1 MNYPKT
7 TQGSLFLFTSTA
19 EVQNLNFIISVAWC
33 VACVTATCA
42 CDVGRKWIESL
53 TKPCLTSDI
62 RWAVAWWR
70 CAPKYHVKVFKVTKT
85 QLAEGIGTIKGGEE
99 SFETQSFLCC
109 WMVGTLIQH
118 IFWGGWEG
126 FMAYSLYIIW
136 TGTDSLIFFSSATSA
151 GFCKT
156 RLSFVSDPEWL
167 IHLDTDCVYLQIHL
181 FLLQLQLG
189 WFLSLWLP

>member
-33 VACVTATCA
+33 VACVTAACA

-53 TKPCLTSDI
+53 MKPCLTSDI

-70 CAPKYHVKVFKVTKT
+70 CAPNTMWRCLSLPKNHSKK

-99 SFETQSFLCC
+99 SFETQRFLCC

-118 IFWGGWEG
+118 FFGGGWEG

-136 TGTDSLIFFSSATSA
+136 AGTDSLNFF
-151 GFCKT
+151 F
-156 RLSFVSDPEWL
+156 
-167 IHLDTDCVYLQIHL
+167 
-181 FLLQLQLG
+181 
-189 WFLSLWLP
+189 